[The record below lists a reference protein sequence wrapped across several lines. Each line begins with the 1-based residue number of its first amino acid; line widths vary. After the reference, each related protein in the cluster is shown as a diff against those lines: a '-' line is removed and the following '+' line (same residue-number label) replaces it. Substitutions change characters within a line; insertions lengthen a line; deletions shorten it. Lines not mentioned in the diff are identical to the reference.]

1 MSPRPTLSLEA
12 IYVVDAIA
20 RHGSF
25 AKAAAELHKV
35 PSALSYTV
43 GQLERELGIR
53 LFERTKQQTRLTPG
67 GKDLLEEG
75 RRLLDLAAAAERR
88 LGRIAAGWET
98 DLCIVIDSLL
108 GTQRLFPALRAFYG
122 LATSTRVRIAEE
134 SLEGCWEAL
143 VEHRADLVIAGLG
156 AGGIPSGGGYVV
168 ATLGA
173 VAFDFAVAPGH
184 PLAIHAEALGAP
196 LPESAVLPHRAV
208 RVADSSRA
216 RPARTYGLLAGQE
229 TLTVASMAAKL
240 DAQRAGL
247 GVGFL
252 PRFLA
257 APEFERGTLLRLDVQ
272 QPRPEA
278 VFALAYRASALGRAG
293 QWFAE
298 RLTREPLMDV
308 WTARDSARP

>member
-1 MSPRPTLSLEA
+1 M
-12 IYVVDAIA
+12 
-20 RHGSF
+20 
-25 AKAAAELHKV
+25 
-35 PSALSYTV
+35 
-43 GQLERELGIR
+43 RELGIR

-108 GTQRLFPALRAFYG
+108 GTQRLFPALRACYG

-257 APEFERGTLLRLDVQ
+257 TPEFERGTLLRLDVQ

-298 RLTREPLMDV
+298 RLTREPLMDG

>member
-25 AKAAAELHKV
+25 AKAAAKLHKV

-43 GQLERELGIR
+43 AQLERELGIK
-53 LFERTKQQTRLTPG
+53 LFERCKQQTRLTPG

-75 RRLLDLAAAAERR
+75 RRLLELAAAAERR

-108 GTQRLFPALRAFYG
+108 GTQRLFPALRAFYE

-143 VEHRADLVIAGLG
+143 VENRADLVIAGLG

-173 VAFDFAVAPGH
+173 VAFDFAVAPDH
-184 PLAIHAEALGAP
+184 PLAIHAEALGGP
-196 LPESAVLPHRAV
+196 LSEAMVLPHRAV
-208 RVADSSRA
+208 CVADSSRIRSA
-216 RPARTYGLLAGQE
+216 KTYGLLAGQE
-229 TLTVASMAAKL
+229 RLTVATMAAKL
-240 DAQRAGL
+240 EAQRAGL

-257 APEFERGTLLRLDVQ
+257 KPEFERGTLLRLEVEL
-272 QPRPEA
+272 PRPDA
-278 VFALAYRASALGRAG
+278 SFVLAYRSHELGHAG

-298 RLTREPLMDV
+298 RVTREPLLDEWV
-308 WTARDSARP
+308 A

>member
-1 MSPRPTLSLEA
+1 MSSRPTLSLDA

-20 RHGSF
+20 RLGSF

-43 GQLERELGIR
+43 SQLERELGLK
-53 LFERTKQQTRLTPG
+53 LFERSKGQTRLTPG

-75 RRLLDLAAAAERR
+75 RRLLQLAAAAERR
-88 LGRIAAGWET
+88 LERIAAGWET
-98 DLCIVIDSLL
+98 DLCIVVDTLL
-108 GTQRLFPALRAFYG
+108 GTQRLFSALRGFYA

-143 VEHRADLVIAGLG
+143 VENRADIIIAGLG

-168 ATLGA
+168 IPLGG
-173 VAFDFAVAPGH
+173 VVFDFAVAPGH
-184 PLAIHAEALGAP
+184 PLARVAEAPGLP
-196 LPESAVLPHRAV
+196 LPEAAVRPHRAV
-208 RVADSSRA
+208 SIADSSRA
-216 RPARTYGLLAGQE
+216 RSAKTYGLLAGQE
-229 TLTVASMAAKL
+229 ILTVSSMAAKL
-240 DAQRAGL
+240 DAQLAGL

-257 APEFERGTLLRLDVQ
+257 KPEFERGTLVRLDVQ

-278 VFALAYRASALGRAG
+278 RFALAYRSSELGLAG

-298 RLTREPLMDV
+298 RLTREPLLDE
-308 WTARDSARP
+308 WTAQSGPS